1 MGREIVYCDSCGDRI
16 VAADF
21 DKGRARTFQNKNYC
35 HKCVNTISLPVA
47 DGPSPSR
54 TADSKRLPR
63 DRPPPATARTTRDS
77 ARESA
82 KLETRRIRPGKPAR
96 NETRLTLI
104 IGAVVVVIVLLI
116 VAILAASRG

>member
-21 DKGRARTFQNKNYC
+21 DRGRARTVQNKNYC
-35 HKCVNTISLPVA
+35 HKCVKTLSLPAA
-47 DGPSPSR
+47 DAPSPSQP
-54 TADSKRLPR
+54 ADSKQLPR
-63 DRPPPATARTTRDS
+63 GRPPPATARTKRDS

-96 NETRLTLI
+96 KETRLTLI
-104 IGAVVVVIVLLI
+104 IGAVVVVLALLI
-116 VAILAASRG
+116 LAIWAAFRG